1 MKPKPNTLMSLE
13 LPERRRFQYL
23 PKPAYCPEPTPGFRT
38 EGGEIARISR
48 LLGITPQ
55 PWQRLVWNRATEYR
69 LVAGRRVYKYNLILI
84 TVPRQAGKTTLLT
97 PLRTHRL
104 LSRPGL
110 EAAMTAQTGQAAR
123 KRMIKYMKTLEKSP
137 LSHLFHS
144 RLSNGEESVTCI
156 PNAASITKFAP
167 VEGSLHGDTIGYA
180 DFDEIWRWDLQTGET
195 VMGAVKPS
203 QVTLYGESQI
213 VMVSTLGTLKSEF
226 MNQYV
231 GLGRKGGKPGF
242 AFFEWSLPD
251 GIDVHEP
258 GSWWTYHPALGNTI
272 QEGAITEAL
281 PPAMTESE
289 FMRAYGNRLTVTDES
304 LIPSEDWEDLTMD
317 ESTHPPALSDCV
329 IGFEIAPGNE
339 STAIVAAWEDPE
351 AKTRNVRILHQ
362 APGASWL
369 TDYLRLLQTYGVTRF
384 VADDGGMTRR
394 VFDHLPDGIE
404 VRKLHLGERRIADA
418 ELLTAA
424 RDEQT
429 LRHDGS
435 KPLAVAIANAVIR
448 ESNGVPL
455 LDRDKST
462 APIPSLIAASVALY
476 AVARPGETIGVQ
488 VF

>member
-1 MKPKPNTLMSLE
+1 
-13 LPERRRFQYL
+13 
-23 PKPAYCPEPTPGFRT
+23 
-38 EGGEIARISR
+38 
-48 LLGITPQ
+48 
-55 PWQRLVWNRATEYR
+55 
-69 LVAGRRVYKYNLILI
+69 
-84 TVPRQAGKTTLLT
+84 
-97 PLRTHRL
+97 
-104 LSRPGL
+104 
-110 EAAMTAQTGQAAR
+110 
-123 KRMIKYMKTLEKSP
+123 
-137 LSHLFHS
+137 
-144 RLSNGEESVTCI
+144 
-156 PNAASITKFAP
+156 
-167 VEGSLHGDTIGYA
+167 
-180 DFDEIWRWDLQTGET
+180 
-195 VMGAVKPS
+195 
-203 QVTLYGESQI
+203 
-213 VMVSTLGTLKSEF
+213 
-226 MNQYV
+226 
-231 GLGRKGGKPGF
+231 
-242 AFFEWSLPD
+242 
-251 GIDVHEP
+251 
-258 GSWWTYHPALGNTI
+258 
-272 QEGAITEAL
+272 
-281 PPAMTESE
+281 MTESE

-304 LIPSEDWEDLTMD
+304 LIPTEDWEDLTMD
-317 ESTHPPALSDCV
+317 ETTHPPALSDCV